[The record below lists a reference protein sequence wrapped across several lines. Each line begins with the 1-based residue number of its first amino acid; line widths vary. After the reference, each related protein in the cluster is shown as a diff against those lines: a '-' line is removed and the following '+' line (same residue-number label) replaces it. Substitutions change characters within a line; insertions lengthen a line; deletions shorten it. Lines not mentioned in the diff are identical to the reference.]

1 MSSFRGGRSG
11 NRGRCAQ
18 PCRLSYKVYD
28 NDSQINDKDNSFALS
43 PKDMC
48 ALPILPDIIEAGVYS
63 LKIEGRMKNVT
74 YAAYVTSVYRHYV
87 DEYIKYGRKGYKV
100 TKKDIDN
107 LCDIYNRGSFTTGF
121 YNSKKGKEMMS
132 YERPNH
138 RGSEALKVVSNDK
151 GRVTF
156 KALKDINPQDVFEID
171 KEHSFESAPRRCQ
184 P

>member
-1 MSSFRGGRSG
+1 M
-11 NRGRCAQ
+11 
-18 PCRLSYKVYD
+18 
-28 NDSQINDKDNSFALS
+28 
-43 PKDMC
+43 
-48 ALPILPDIIEAGVYS
+48 
-63 LKIEGRMKNVT
+63 T

-138 RGSEALKVVSNDK
+138 RGAK
-151 GRVTF
+151 
-156 KALKDINPQDVFEID
+156 
-171 KEHSFESAPRRCQ
+171 H
-184 P
+184 